1 MDCKIFDKWF
11 LNGGRRSVLR
21 WSEKEVK
28 ALKGIMEY
36 PNEENN
42 LQIDCAK
49 YALKPISEMLREDS
63 GPQTD
68 PSSITKE
75 ITKNIVRITDE
86 AVMEYLDEKGLT
98 LENLPKEFEQKQF
111 PDRTEIWHNGVR
123 ILGFVTEFP
132 KLDFNNPTYSIEYAC
147 KIIRYWRGEKDE

>member
-21 WSEKEVK
+21 WSEKEVE

-49 YALKPISEMLREDS
+49 YALKPISEMLRKDDE
-63 GPQTD
+63 PLTD
-68 PSSITKE
+68 PSSITRE
-75 ITKNIVRITDE
+75 IIKNIVKKSDE
-86 AVMEYLDEKGLT
+86 AVMEYLNANGLT
-98 LENLPKEFEQKQF
+98 LEDLPRGFEQKQY
-111 PDRTEIWHNGVR
+111 PDRTEVWHNGVR
-123 ILGFVTEFP
+123 ILGFVIEYP
-132 KLDFNNPTYSIEYAC
+132 KLDFNNPTYSIEYTC
-147 KIIRYWRGEKDE
+147 KIIRYWRGEE